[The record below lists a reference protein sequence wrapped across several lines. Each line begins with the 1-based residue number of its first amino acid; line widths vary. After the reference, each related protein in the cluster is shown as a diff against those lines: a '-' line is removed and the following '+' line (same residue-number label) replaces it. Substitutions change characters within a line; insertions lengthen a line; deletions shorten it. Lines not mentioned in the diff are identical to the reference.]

1 MRPACT
7 RLLAAAAALVLAGPA
22 ALRAQKDAA
31 PFPHDAKKEIDN
43 GYFVI
48 WDATY
53 QPGKSTGMA
62 RLPLDQVA
70 IFLTDGPL
78 KYTRGDG
85 SWTIEH
91 HKVGS
96 VRWVSKGTSESA
108 EAVGDAP
115 VRAKIFQ
122 LTDKLPPKVAMPAG
136 MPDKFPR
143 DHAIKLFENDRA
155 WVYDYTWKTG
165 MVTKK
170 HLHYHMD
177 AGVWLANG
185 QTCVGDEKP
194 SERVFG
200 EVIGGGKDTRVGME
214 PHQERHCGTKGEARA
229 ITIVLKNDDHH

>member
-1 MRPACT
+1 MKPGLI
-7 RLLAAAAALVLAGPA
+7 RLFVTSAAAWLLVYSPVL
-22 ALRAQKDAA
+22 AQKDAA
-31 PFPHDAKKEIDN
+31 PIPTDARKEIDN

-70 IFLTDGPL
+70 IFLTEGPV
-78 KYTRGDG
+78 KYTRADG
-85 SWTIEH
+85 GWTIEH
-91 HKVGS
+91 HKLGS
-96 VRWVSKGTSESA
+96 VRYVSKGTSESA
-108 EAVGDAP
+108 EAVGGTA

-122 LTDKLPPKVAMPAG
+122 LTDRMPPKIAVQPG
-136 MPDKFPR
+136 IPDKFPR
-143 DHAIKLFENDRA
+143 EHATRLFENERA
-155 WVYDYTWKTG
+155 WLYDYTWKTG
-165 MVTKK
+165 MVTKR

-177 AGVWLANG
+177 AGVWLAGG
-185 QTCVGDEKP
+185 QTCVADEKP

-229 ITIVLKNDDHH
+229 IAIVLKNDDRQ